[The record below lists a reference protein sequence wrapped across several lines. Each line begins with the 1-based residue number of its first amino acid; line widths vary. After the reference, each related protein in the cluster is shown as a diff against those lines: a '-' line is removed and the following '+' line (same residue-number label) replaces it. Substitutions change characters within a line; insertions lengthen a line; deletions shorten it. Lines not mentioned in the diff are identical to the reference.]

1 MAQDNLRLISARIDE
16 YSIDKIETLTQKHG
30 YWKKNFIIRQI
41 LYAVLH
47 DFDEQDIYN
56 MLKRPRSSKFKA
68 KSEYIYPY
76 VGGVTIE

>member
-16 YSIDKIETLTQKHG
+16 YSIDKIETLSQKHA

-56 MLKRPRSSKFKA
+56 MLSRPHYKKFPVKC
-68 KSEYIYPY
+68 EYIYPY
-76 VGGVTIE
+76 HGDDSKK

>member
-1 MAQDNLRLISARIDE
+1 MAKDNLRLISARIDE
-16 YSIDKIETLTQKHG
+16 YTIDKIETLNQKHT

-47 DFDEQDIYN
+47 DFDDRAIYN
-56 MLKRPRSSKFKA
+56 MLRRRHSGESKA

-76 VGGVTIE
+76 VGGVSIE

>member
-56 MLKRPRSSKFKA
+56 MLCRPHYNKGNVKC
-68 KSEYIYPY
+68 EYLYPY
-76 VGGVTIE
+76 NGDDSKK